1 MRGEYVC
8 IAIQFSIS
16 SFLFGQKL
24 YYQGPMFGTYVWPD
38 KEYNPLGIS
47 THFLKYVVTQ
57 LRCDFLY
64 SDYIAKAN

>member
-24 YYQGPMFGTYVWPD
+24 YYQGPMFGISHMFD
-38 KEYNPLGIS
+38 QIKNIGNPLGIS
-47 THFLKYVVTQ
+47 SHFLKYVVHNLDMTS
-57 LRCDFLY
+57 C
-64 SDYIAKAN
+64 IHIT

>member
-1 MRGEYVC
+1 
-8 IAIQFSIS
+8 
-16 SFLFGQKL
+16 
-24 YYQGPMFGTYVWPD
+24 MFGTYVWPD

-47 THFLKYVVTQ
+47 THFLKHVVTQ